1 MSAAIAGRSAP
12 SDIPAPMPGGAHV
25 RRRAPAWPRA
35 VATALAALLLA
46 ASMALSHIF
55 AVRLGLVLHPLDVPV
70 MLQDPALP
78 NGCEAVSLAAALD
91 YAGVAADPL
100 DLTYG
105 YIPRRPFTEQG
116 STRWGPSPEEAYP
129 GDPASGRGFYCFAA
143 PLAQGANACLDA
155 VGACARAHDITGV
168 TFRGLREYLDQG
180 TPVVVW
186 VTTDYGPPRTG
197 SFQWTVPATGKPVTA
212 LANAHCVVL
221 TALGRTR
228 CMVMDPLQS
237 NLTLR
242 TEEFLSCFE
251 AMGSRAL
258 VVRPG

>member
-1 MSAAIAGRSAP
+1 MSAAIAGRLVP

-35 VATALAALLLA
+35 AATALAALLLA

-100 DLTYG
+100 
-105 YIPRRPFTEQG
+105 QG
-116 STRWGPSPEEAYP
+116 
-129 GDPASGRGFYCFAA
+129 
-143 PLAQGANACLDA
+143 
-155 VGACARAHDITGV
+155 
-168 TFRGLREYLDQG
+168 
-180 TPVVVW
+180 
-186 VTTDYGPPRTG
+186 
-197 SFQWTVPATGKPVTA
+197 
-212 LANAHCVVL
+212 
-221 TALGRTR
+221 
-228 CMVMDPLQS
+228 